1 MVEFSFEQVVEKE
14 SWLIKSV
21 IKNLHIYKELDDYYQ
36 EGLIGLWE
44 AYQRYDSSIGASFRT
59 FAYYTIRGKLLTR
72 LKKRKKQEDREA
84 TLSDAVTETLI
95 DEWANQPF
103 ELETVLSYC
112 RDLTESQRKWV
123 LMTIIEGKRPREI
136 AEEEQ
141 VSIETVKS
149 WRRYALQK
157 MRKNMSIELN

>member
-14 SWLIKSV
+14 AWIVKSV
-21 IKNLHIYKELDDYYQ
+21 IKNLHIYKDLDEYYQ
-36 EGLIGLWE
+36 EGMIGLWE
-44 AYQRYDSSIGASFRT
+44 AFDRYDSSIGASFRT

-72 LKKRKKQEDREA
+72 LKKSKKDEDRQANLSEA
-84 TLSDAVTETLI
+84 VLETKE
-95 DEWANQPF
+95 DELTIQPF
-103 ELETVLSYC
+103 ELEMILTYC
-112 RDLTESQRKWV
+112 RGLSESQRRWV
-123 LMTIIEGKRPREI
+123 YKAIVECKRPKEI

-157 MRKNMSIELN
+157 MRSNIELEL